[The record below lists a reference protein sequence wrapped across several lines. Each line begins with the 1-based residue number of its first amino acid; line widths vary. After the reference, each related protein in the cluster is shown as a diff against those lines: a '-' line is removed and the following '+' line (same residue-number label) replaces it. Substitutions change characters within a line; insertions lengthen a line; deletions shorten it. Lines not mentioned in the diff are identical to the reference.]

1 MVAEGCACYSM
12 HSSDC
17 WYCTVMCTVRV
28 RAVFRLKLSEGW
40 GSDGG
45 GLRFRFWIIL
55 NFGSCI
61 PQQTNETNENTPNVT
76 V

>member
-12 HSSDC
+12 HSSDS
-17 WYCTVMCTVRV
+17 WYCTVMCTV

-45 GLRFRFWIIL
+45 VAVQILDYFEFWFL
-55 NFGSCI
+55 H
-61 PQQTNETNENTPNVT
+61 PPTDERNEREYTECYCVT